1 MFWLYFVIFLTACL
15 GAGATGG
22 LFPPD
27 SWYRQLN
34 KPTWTPPDWIF
45 PITWFVLYFCMA
57 IAGARVAE
65 LENNGLALAFWSLQI
80 ALNGLWTPVFFGL
93 QRIRSGLVVV
103 GFLWLAV
110 CSTLLALWRIDTLAG
125 ALFVPYLLWVTI
137 AFALNAEV
145 WRLNPKEAQ

>member
-1 MFWLYFVIFLTACL
+1 MD
-15 GAGATGG
+15 TG
-22 LFPPD
+22 
-27 SWYRQLN
+27 
-34 KPTWTPPDWIF
+34 I
-45 PITWFVLYFCMA
+45 
-57 IAGARVAE
+57 
-65 LENNGLALAFWSLQI
+65 
-80 ALNGLWTPVFFGL
+80 FFGL